1 MDNYTSREIQID
13 DIIAY
18 PIHENTKNERLTI
31 GVVCSTGTSLWVE
44 GPEISTTITQPQKCI
59 FLATKSKKSTKAFKK
74 YEDKMSKLNIDDMGF
89 EQYQIKAN
97 SIYETFVEKFKE
109 VYNE

>member
-1 MDNYTSREIQID
+1 MDNYTSREIQVD

-31 GVVCSTGTSLWVE
+31 GIVCFTGISLWVE
-44 GPEISTTITQPQKCI
+44 GPEISTTITQPEKCI
-59 FLATKSKKSTKAFKK
+59 FLAEKNKKSTKAFKK
-74 YEDKMSKLNIDDMGF
+74 YEDKMSKLDIDEIGF

-97 SIYETFVEKFKE
+97 NIYETFVEKFKE
-109 VYNE
+109 VSNG